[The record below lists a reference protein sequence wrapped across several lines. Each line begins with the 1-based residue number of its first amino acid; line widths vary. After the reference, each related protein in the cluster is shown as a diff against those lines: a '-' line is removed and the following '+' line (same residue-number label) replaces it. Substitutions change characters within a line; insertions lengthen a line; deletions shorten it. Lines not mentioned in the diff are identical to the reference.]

1 MYGDRYI
8 SLAPL
13 SMPSVRARVEAFLA
27 ANSLRLDDVDCY
39 VTLTGNEDS
48 DEILAGGGLK
58 GNVIKC
64 VAVSPE
70 LRSEGLSGSLV
81 SYLVGLAHERGC
93 DTVKVFTKPENA
105 AIFSSMGFTV
115 LAACDKA
122 VLMEDGNG
130 LRRYERYLSK
140 LRKEGRNGAIVMN
153 ANPFTKGHRYLVE
166 TAASK
171 VDNLY
176 VIAVKEDLSRFPY
189 AERLAMIKA
198 GTEDIPNVTV
208 CEGSDYAVSAA
219 TFPTYFLKKLSDAS
233 DVQMSLD
240 IDLFAKHIA
249 PALGVSVRFAG
260 SEPSDPLTARYNG
273 LMSENL
279 QGAGVDFVEVP
290 RLENG
295 EGPVSATLLREE
307 LDGGSLSAAMKFA
320 YRTTL
325 PYLAADL
332 AESALRQELD
342 TTPKPGLVDRNN
354 SGAHGDMDYDRMSA
368 GIRALRP
375 WFVKMAVEAVQ
386 GLDPLKI
393 KEAGIEAER
402 AMLEATGGINTHKG
416 ALFCVGLTV
425 AAASFLAAS
434 EGGVTELRLR
444 PMLTLAASGIAAA
457 NGTHG
462 AGVISKYRVK
472 GALESARE
480 AYPELFSEWLPYYRS
495 LEGDEYRNHKTL
507 LKIMTVLDDTNV
519 LHRGGDEALARV
531 KKDAAALLGDFSVRG
546 LEELDRQYVR
556 ANISPGGSADMLSLT
571 IFISTIINN

>member
-13 SMPSVRARVEAFLA
+13 SLPSVRARVESFLA

-39 VTLTGNEDS
+39 ATITRSEDS

-64 VAVSPE
+64 IAVSPE

-81 SYLVGLAHERGC
+81 SYLVSLAHERGC
-93 DTVKVFTKPENA
+93 DTVKVFTKPENK
-105 AIFSSMGFTV
+105 AIFSSMGFVT
-115 LAACDKA
+115 LAACGKA

-130 LRRYERYLSK
+130 LRRYERYLAP

-153 ANPFTKGHRYLVE
+153 ANPFTRGHRYLVE
-166 TAASK
+166 NAASQ

-198 GTEDIPNVTV
+198 GTADIPNVTV
-208 CEGSDYAVSAA
+208 CEGSDYAISAA

-249 PALGVSVRFAG
+249 PALGVGVRFAG
-260 SEPSDPLTARYNG
+260 SEPADPLTARYNE
-273 LMSENL
+273 LMSEQL
-279 QGAGVDFVEVP
+279 PGGGVEFMEIS
-290 RLENG
+290 RLEDG
-295 EGPVSATLLREE
+295 EGPVSATLLRKA
-307 LDGGSLSAAMKFA
+307 LDRGSLPEAMKFA
-320 YRTTL
+320 YRSTL

-332 AESALRQELD
+332 AEAALRQELD

-354 SGAHGDMDYDRMSA
+354 SGAHSDMDYDSMSA

-375 WFVKMAVEAVQ
+375 WFVRMAVEAVQ
-386 GLDPLKI
+386 GLNPAKI
-393 KEAGIEAER
+393 KEAGIEAEKS
-402 AMLEATGGINTHKG
+402 MLEATGGVNSHKG

-425 AAASFLAAS
+425 AAASFLAAT
-434 EGGVTELRLR
+434 EGGVTEQRLR
-444 PMLTLAASGIAAA
+444 PLLTQAASGIAAA

-495 LEGDEYRNHKTL
+495 LEGDRYRNHKTL

-519 LHRGGDEALARV
+519 LHRGGGEALARV
-531 KKDAAALLGDFSVRG
+531 RRDAAALLGDFSERR
-546 LEELDRQYVR
+546 LEELDRQYIS

>member
-13 SMPSVRARVEAFLA
+13 SLPSVRARVESFLA

-39 VTLTGNEDS
+39 ATITRSEDS

-64 VAVSPE
+64 IAVSPE

-93 DTVKVFTKPENA
+93 DTVKVFTKPENT
-105 AIFSSMGFTV
+105 AIFSSMGFVT

-130 LRRYERYLSK
+130 LRRYERYLAS

-153 ANPFTKGHRYLVE
+153 ANPFTRGHRYLVE
-166 TAASK
+166 SAASQ

-176 VIAVKEDLSRFPY
+176 VIAVKEDLSRLPY

-198 GTEDIPNVTV
+198 GTADIPNVTV
-208 CEGSDYAVSAA
+208 CEGSDYAISAA

-233 DVQMSLD
+233 DTQMSLD

-260 SEPSDPLTARYNG
+260 SEPADPLTARYNE
-273 LMSENL
+273 LMSEL
-279 QGAGVDFVEVP
+279 LPGAGVEFMEIS
-290 RLENG
+290 RLEDG
-295 EGPVSATLLREE
+295 ERPVSATLLRKA
-307 LDGGSLSAAMKFA
+307 LDRGSLSEAMKFA
-320 YRTTL
+320 YRSTL
-325 PYLAADL
+325 PYLVADL
-332 AESALRQELD
+332 AEAALRQELD

-354 SGAHGDMDYDRMSA
+354 SGAHSDMDYDSMSA

-375 WFVKMAVEAVQ
+375 WFVRMAVDAAR
-386 GLDPLKI
+386 GLDPAKI
-393 KEAGIEAER
+393 KEAGIEAEKS
-402 AMLEATGGINTHKG
+402 MLEATGGVNSHKG

-425 AAASFLAAS
+425 AAASFLAAT
-434 EGGVTELRLR
+434 EGGVTERKLR
-444 PMLTLAASGIAAA
+444 PLLTQAASGIAAA

-480 AYPELFSEWLPYYRS
+480 AYPELFSEWLPWYRS
-495 LEGDEYRNHKTL
+495 LEGDRYRNHKTL

-519 LHRGGDEALARV
+519 LHRGGGEALARV
-531 KKDAAALLGDFSVRG
+531 KRDAAALLGDFSESR
-546 LEELDRQYVR
+546 LAELDRQYIS